1 MRHLFFSS
9 SENVRAFMKTKCVDH
24 NKEQTIKQSFKDWLS
39 KDYFYENQIIN
50 FKDYGANSSRTRSVT
65 IGVRRDL
72 IDKVHP
78 LDLFPD
84 KEEPK
89 TLIEVIG
96 NLSSLN
102 EMGELILL
110 TYIIILSPIEK
121 I

>member
-1 MRHLFFSS
+1 
-9 SENVRAFMKTKCVDH
+9 MKKAY
-24 NKEQTIKQSFKDWLS
+24 KILQTH
-39 KDYFYENQIIN
+39 ENQIIN

-96 NLSSLN
+96 NLFSLN
-102 EMGELILL
+102 EWEKLILL

>member
-1 MRHLFFSS
+1 
-9 SENVRAFMKTKCVDH
+9 MKTKCVNH

-78 LDLFPD
+78 LDLFQI
-84 KEEPK
+84 KKNPK
-89 TLIEVIG
+89 LLLKSLVIY
-96 NLSSLN
+96 LV
-102 EMGELILL
+102 
-110 TYIIILSPIEK
+110 
-121 I
+121 